1 MTKKINEVF
10 QVSPYFV
17 FFLVHS
23 VQVGVGILGFQQSL
37 VAEAGNDS
45 WIVVILAGIGVHIII
60 WIIYQLLNRA
70 QMDLIDIHKFLF
82 GKWLGNFFSLIWVAY
97 FTSVGITVLFS
108 YFEVIRVW
116 MFPEISVF
124 LMSLLFG
131 LLVLYCVF
139 GGFRTVAGICFLG
152 VVIPAYLILTFF
164 FPVPYADFLSLLPV
178 WNHSIQ
184 EMGKAS
190 QEMTLSYLGFSTIL
204 FYYPFIKEAKS
215 SQKWAQLGALLT
227 MLTYLLIIV
236 ISLCYFSEEQL
247 SKQLW
252 ATLTLWKIVEMP
264 VVERFEYI
272 GITSWA
278 VIILPN
284 VCLLFWAASRGFK
297 KIFHM
302 NQKHA
307 MMGIIVL
314 VLILSFFFIKREDIL
329 TLSKWT
335 TRVGLY
341 SEFVYVPILFL
352 LYLILSKVRRKKNE

>member
-1 MTKKINEVF
+1 MTTKINEVF

-45 WIVVILAGIGVHIII
+45 WIAVIIAGLCVHVII

-70 QMDLIDIHKFLF
+70 NMDLIDLHKYLF
-82 GKWLGNFFSLIWVAY
+82 GKWIGNLLSLIWIIY
-97 FTSVGITVLFS
+97 FISVGITVLFS
-108 YFEVIRVW
+108 YFEVVRVW
-116 MFPEISVF
+116 MFPELSVL
-124 LMSLLFG
+124 LMSILFC
-131 LLVLYCVF
+131 LLVIYCVL

-164 FPVPYADFLSLLPV
+164 FPIPYADFISLFPI
-178 WNHSIQ
+178 WNHSIK
-184 EMGKAS
+184 EIGNAS
-190 QEMTLSYLGFSTIL
+190 QEMTLSYLGFSTLL
-204 FYYPFIKEAKS
+204 FYYPFIKEAKKS
-215 SQKWAQLGALLT
+215 HRWAQLGALLT

-284 VCLLFWAASRGFK
+284 VCILFWAASRGMK
-297 KIFHM
+297 KIFHFK
-302 NQKHA
+302 QKHA
-307 MMGIIVL
+307 LIGINIM
-314 VLILSFFFIKREDIL
+314 VLILSFFFIKREHIVAL
-329 TLSKWT
+329 GTWSTKL
-335 TRVGLY
+335 GLY
-341 SEFVYVPILFL
+341 AEFIYVPILFI
-352 LYLILSKVRRKKNE
+352 LYLILSKVRRKKK